1 MNYQLSICIP
11 TYNREQYLKQLLDC
25 ICNQLKDVEEKVV
38 EICVSDNASTDN
50 KWSEKGERC
59 MVPGKCLSSVL
70 PRGDDRSVKL
80 DPKVS
85 PV

>member
-1 MNYQLSICIP
+1 MWTIGSL
-11 TYNREQYLKQLLDC
+11 R
-25 ICNQLKDVEEKVV
+25 
-38 EICVSDNASTDN
+38 DNASTDN

-85 PV
+85 PAQSMPNHPLPSMLPLISKA